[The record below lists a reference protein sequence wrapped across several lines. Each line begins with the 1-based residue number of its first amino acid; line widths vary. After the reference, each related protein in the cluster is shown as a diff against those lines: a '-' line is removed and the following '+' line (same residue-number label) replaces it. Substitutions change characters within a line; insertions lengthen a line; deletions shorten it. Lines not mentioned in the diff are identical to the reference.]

1 MPLTDDEL
9 KAQMKAQAEAA
20 IEKLFAEKKSP
31 KEIKLSD
38 IEQVVNEAGE
48 AIKADLTAGLVE
60 QVSEEPAEVPGPSC
74 PSCGQEMRYKGHKPK
89 QVIAETGEVTVK
101 RAHYYCDTCRSGLF
115 PPG

>member
-31 KEIKLSD
+31 NEIKLSD
-38 IEQVVNEAGE
+38 IEQAVHEAGE

-60 QVSEEPAEVPGPSC
+60 QVSEEPGEVPGPSC
-74 PSCGQEMRYKGHKPK
+74 PHCGQEMRYKGHKAK
-89 QVIAETGEVTVK
+89 QVITETGEVTVK
-101 RAHYYCDTCRSGLF
+101 RAYYYCDTCRSGLF